1 MDNKNIAIRK
11 VKTNNMTIRIKSVFK
26 DKITLEKA
34 MLNIIKCEIK
44 KEKNKL

>member
-1 MDNKNIAIRK
+1 
-11 VKTNNMTIRIKSVFK
+11 MTIRIKSVFK

-34 MLNIIKCEIK
+34 MFNIIKCEIK